1 MRTPFAAASVQQIKA
16 AEAEAEAIRKAG
28 EAEAAVIRAKG
39 LAEAERMQK
48 KAEAWKHYSDAAYLE
63 MLIASLPEVRLW
75 PYLVQGRQRGL
86 TSPRLLAALSVSARQ
101 LTAEIARPLRNT
113 GKIVVVGNSDAVATT
128 GDNKLTD
135 DTTRAL
141 AQLPTVVQTL
151 TGINMAEAL
160 RRIAGAPAPPP
171 TA

>member
-1 MRTPFAAASVQQIKA
+1 MC
-16 AEAEAEAIRKAG
+16 
-28 EAEAAVIRAKG
+28 
-39 LAEAERMQK
+39 
-48 KAEAWKHYSDAAYLE
+48 
-63 MLIASLPEVRLW
+63 
-75 PYLVQGRQRGL
+75 
-86 TSPRLLAALSVSARQ
+86 ARQ

-128 GDNKLTD
+128 GENKLTD

-160 RRIAGAPAPPP
+160 RRIAGAPPQPP
-171 TA
+171 TTA